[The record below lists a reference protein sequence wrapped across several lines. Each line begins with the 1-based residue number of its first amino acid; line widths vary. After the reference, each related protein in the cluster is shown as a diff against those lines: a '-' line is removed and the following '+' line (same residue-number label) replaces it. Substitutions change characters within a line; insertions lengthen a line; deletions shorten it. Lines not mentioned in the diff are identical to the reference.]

1 MWKVH
6 FRRHN
11 KFALIIYVLCMYVY
25 VLDKWGKVYKM

>member
-11 KFALIIYVLCMYVY
+11 KFALMYVLCMYVY
-25 VLDKWGKVYKM
+25 VLDKWGRVYKT